1 MNFRDHL
8 RDLYRKFPN
17 WFTLARIAGSPFLF
31 PLVMAGQEQFLGT
44 SFRNID
50 IAFVLCIVL
59 GLTDLLDGLCARI
72 FNQKTVIGA
81 ALDPV
86 ADKVYIWST
95 ILAVG
100 IPADHFTWTVFTF
113 AADVSLLVFGVVGL
127 LIYLFEGQRPGMV
140 GANICGKGKF
150 ISLCMFAGSLVL
162 IAAGTPSVMILGV
175 ELVNPGPYIHVA
187 AIFAIS
193 SIIGH
198 FYSAFLNRKHS
209 S

>member
-1 MNFRDHL
+1 MSFRDHL

-31 PLVMAGQEQFLGT
+31 PFLMAGQEQFLGT

-72 FNQKTVIGA
+72 FNQKTIIGA
-81 ALDPV
+81 VLDPV
-86 ADKVYIWST
+86 ADKIYIWTT
-95 ILAVG
+95 ILAIG
-100 IPADHFTWTVFTF
+100 IPDDHFIWTVFTF
-113 AADVSLLVFGVVGL
+113 AVDVSLLVFGAVGL
-127 LIYLFEGQRPGMV
+127 LIYLFEGPRPGMV

-162 IAAGTPSVMILGV
+162 IAMGTPSVMVLGV
-175 ELVNPGPYIHVA
+175 ELVNPGPYIRVA
-187 AIFAIS
+187 AVFAIG

-198 FYSAFLNRKHS
+198 FYSAFFNRKHS

>member
-1 MNFRDHL
+1 MGVRDHL

-17 WFTLARIAGSPFLF
+17 WFTLARIAGSPLLI
-31 PLVMAGQEQFLGT
+31 PLLMTRQELFLGT

-72 FNQKTVIGA
+72 FNQKTLIGA

-86 ADKVYIWST
+86 ADKIYIWTT
-95 ILAVG
+95 IFAVG
-100 IPADHFTWTVFTF
+100 IPADHFTWTIFVF
-113 AADVSLLVFGVVGL
+113 AVDVSLLILGVAGL
-127 LIYLFEGQRPGMV
+127 LIYLTEGPGMV
-140 GANICGKGKF
+140 GANIGGKGKF

-162 IAAGTPSVMILGV
+162 IAAGITSVKVFGV

-187 AIFAIS
+187 AVFAIG
-193 SIIGH
+193 SIVGH
-198 FYSAFLNRKHS
+198 FYSAFLNRKA
-209 S
+209 